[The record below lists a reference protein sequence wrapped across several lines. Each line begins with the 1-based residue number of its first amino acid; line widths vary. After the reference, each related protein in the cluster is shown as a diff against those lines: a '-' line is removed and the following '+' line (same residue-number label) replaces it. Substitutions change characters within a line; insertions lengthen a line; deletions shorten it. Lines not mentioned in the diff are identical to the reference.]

1 MTELQRASAPGLPG
15 RFAYRRLFAAALALL
30 LLAGC
35 REGEPE
41 GIALV
46 GATVIDGS
54 GGPPLRDAVIV
65 VRGTHVDALGPRES
79 FRMPKHLRQVDV
91 SGKWIVPGLIDVH
104 AHAAP
109 WTLPRYLAWGV
120 TSIRDLHGQLDTILA
135 LRDRASLNAVSG
147 PRIYSAG
154 AMVDGIPPT
163 YPDAFAVGDANAA
176 RKAVDSLVLRRAD
189 ALKLYTR
196 IDPPLMRASLDEART
211 FSLRATAHLGL
222 TDAVTAASLG
232 LRSIEHLSG
241 VPEAASANPEALYA
255 AHRRG
260 FFAGWTAFER
270 SWSTLDSAALARVA
284 GVLAERQVV
293 LVPTLVLHE
302 TFSRLDEPA
311 TYADSALAAVPERER
326 ERWNTPGMVSRAGWT
341 ADDFNAF
348 RRARAVQDLFI
359 RVFRAAGGIVATGT
373 DAANQQLVPGESEH
387 REMELLVRAGVPPE
401 DALLAATRNAALLV
415 GADSIG
421 TIAPGRVAD
430 LVVLSRDP
438 HRDIRATR
446 EIEQVMVRGLL
457 MSADSLRKA
466 W

>member
-1 MTELQRASAPGLPG
+1 MTRSRVLALI
-15 RFAYRRLFAAALALL
+15 LVTLLAAA
-30 LLAGC
+30 C
-35 REGEPE
+35 RDGAPE

-65 VRGTHVDALGPRES
+65 IRGTQVDAIGTRAS
-79 FRMPKHLRQVDV
+79 FRMPKRLREVDV
-91 SGKWIVPGLIDVH
+91 TGKWIVPGLIDAH

-109 WTLPRYLAWGV
+109 WALPRYLAWGV
-120 TSIRDLHGQLDTILA
+120 TSIRDVHGQIDTILA
-135 LRDRASLNAVSG
+135 LRDRVNLNAING

-154 AMVDGIPPT
+154 AMLDGEPPT

-196 IDPPLMRASLDEART
+196 IDPPLLRAALEEART
-211 FSLRATAHLGL
+211 FNLRATAHLGL

-241 VPEAASANPEALYA
+241 VPEAASSNPAQLYA

-270 SWSTLDSAALARVA
+270 SWVELDSAALARVA
-284 GVLAERQVV
+284 GALAERQVV

-311 TYADSALAAVPERER
+311 TYADSALAAVPEAER
-326 ERWNTPGMVSRAGWT
+326 ARWNTPDMVSRAGWV
-341 ADDFNAF
+341 ADDFNMF

-401 DALLAATRNAALLV
+401 EALLAATRNAALLV

-430 LVVLSRDP
+430 LVILSADP
-438 HRDIRATR
+438 HLDIRATR
-446 EIEQVMVRGLL
+446 AIEQVMVRGLL
-457 MSADSLRKA
+457 MNADSLRRA

>member
-1 MTELQRASAPGLPG
+1 MAAPARMAVL
-15 RFAYRRLFAAALALL
+15 ALALL
-30 LLAGC
+30 AAPGC

-46 GATVIDGS
+46 GANVIDGS

-65 VRGTHVDALGPRES
+65 VRGTRVETVAPRES
-79 FRMPKHLRQVDV
+79 FRIPKRLRQVDV
-91 SGKWIVPGLIDVH
+91 TGKWIVPGLIDVH

-109 WTLPRYLAWGV
+109 WALTRYLGYGV

-135 LRDRASLNAVSG
+135 LRDRANLNAVAG

-154 AMVDGIPPT
+154 AMLDGAPPT
-163 YPDAFAVGDANAA
+163 YPDAFVVEDANAT

-189 ALKLYTR
+189 AVKLYTR
-196 IDPPLMRASLDEART
+196 IEAAQMRAALDEART
-211 FSLRATAHLGL
+211 FRMPVTAHLGL

-241 VPEAASANPEALYA
+241 IPEAASPNPAPLYA

-270 SWSTLDSAALARVA
+270 SWNALDSASLARVA
-284 GVLAERQVV
+284 QALAERQVV

-302 TFSRLDEPA
+302 TFSRLDDPA
-311 TYADSALAAVPERER
+311 IYDDPALTVVPEPER
-326 ERWNTPGMVSRAGWT
+326 ERWNTPDMVRRAGWT
-341 ADDFNAF
+341 ADDFAAF
-348 RRARAVQDLFI
+348 RRAREVQDRFI
-359 RVFRAAGGIVATGT
+359 RVFRAAGGIVAVGT
-373 DAANQQLVPGESEH
+373 DAANQQLVPGESVH
-387 REMELLVRAGVPPE
+387 REMELLVHAGVPPE

-421 TIAPGRVAD
+421 TIAPGRAAD
-430 LVVLSRDP
+430 LVILGSDP

-446 EIEQVMVRGLL
+446 GIEQVMVRGLL
-457 MSADSLRKA
+457 LNADSLRRA
-466 W
+466 R